1 MTILPPSTT
10 PAANDDFAGA
20 LNVGETAPAE
30 ARLVEPVLAVIQPNP
45 ESIAA
50 ATIEH
55 APATAP
61 AGAALPISGVPATSY
76 LRLLVGGALEG
87 GAFLRRQ
94 IQEYEA
100 IQTTQPSS
108 TTAKS
113 TSVRARTTETQPMAV
128 GLAFDTLDLMREGV
142 TTASMLAVATAS
154 TGQRAIRPLYRSRLF
169 DPLRSFAEGLAAD
182 TKARVERLR
191 ETGRAEEKRSRALAR
206 AVFERSVGEVTD
218 YLGSSDHVDDL
229 LQTKVGDVIPRLGAL
244 PAIETL
250 IQDLVGRYI
259 AFLQQNPDQ
268 IVVFVQQIADGY
280 IAYLSEHPDLVDA
293 LIRQRGDRYL
303 DYLHD
308 DNPEVIQDLIQGQ
321 SLGLAGEIMD
331 QVRERT
337 VTADSLVETLTRAI
351 LRRTPRSDLPEPPD
365 EIKNL
370 AAPSP
375 LPFRRPG
382 AGEQS

>member
-1 MTILPPSTT
+1 MTILLPSTT
-10 PAANDDFAGA
+10 PATNDDFAGA
-20 LNVGETAPAE
+20 PNIGETAPAE
-30 ARLVEPVLAVIQPNP
+30 AGPVEPILDLIQPKP
-45 ESIAA
+45 ESIAPA
-50 ATIEH
+50 AIEH
-55 APATAP
+55 APAAVP
-61 AGAALPISGVPATSY
+61 ASAALPISGVPAIAY

-87 GAFLRRQ
+87 GSFLRRQ

-100 IQTTQPSS
+100 IQTAQASS
-108 TTAKS
+108 MAATTAAAHERS
-113 TSVRARTTETQPMAV
+113 AETQPMAV
-128 GLAFDTLDLMREGV
+128 GLAFDTLDMVREGV
-142 TTASMLAVATAS
+142 TTASTLALAAAS
-154 TGQRAIRPLYRSRLF
+154 TGGRAIRPVYRSRLF
-169 DPLRSFAEGLAAD
+169 DPLRSLAEELAAD
-182 TKARVERLR
+182 AKARVERLR

-218 YLGSSDHVDDL
+218 YLGTSDHVDDL

-268 IVVFVQQIADGY
+268 IVAFVQQIADGY

-370 AAPSP
+370 ALPSP
-375 LPFRRPG
+375 LPFRRP
-382 AGEQS
+382 AAKEQI